1 MNRLPPADDEDAAEL
16 TALRIRAYGP
26 DPDIASDPDAQAR
39 LDELERDFAEND
51 RAVPDDEAPAGS
63 DEA

>member
-1 MNRLPPADDEDAAEL
+1 MNTLPPADDENAAEL

-26 DPDIASDPDAQAR
+26 EPDIASDPDAQAR

-51 RAVPDDEAPAGS
+51 RAVADDEASAAGG
-63 DEA
+63 EA

>member
-1 MNRLPPADDEDAAEL
+1 MNTVPPADEEDAAEF

-26 DPDIASDPDAQAR
+26 DADIASDPDAHAR

-51 RAVPDDEAPAGS
+51 QAVPDDEAPAGS